1 MTVIQR
7 KNASRELSHSQTPF
21 LFHSPSSL
29 SFRIHRSIR
38 NPNRRKI
45 RHGLAIR
52 IRIHR
57 HALLAHGAQQLEVVD
72 VVCGREGVEELG
84 LLVERVGEGVWRARW
99 HRHIVASLGVD
110 DRAVL
115 AVEAQCALGHEEGL
129 VMHFVPLCG
138 LEEWSQKERRT
149 GELGGRGGGWLSE

>member
-21 LFHSPSSL
+21 LFHSPPSL

-38 NPNRRKI
+38 NSNRRKI

-52 IRIHR
+52 VRIHR

-99 HRHIVASLGVD
+99 YRHIVARLGVD

-129 VMHFVPLCG
+129 VVHFVPLCG
-138 LEEWSQKERRT
+138 LERMELE
-149 GELGGRGGGWLSE
+149 GEENGGG